1 MLVFPLLYLL
11 VFRYIPMSG
20 NILAFRRFQ
29 SGSGM
34 WGETWVGLKYFDHF
48 FGTDAFWRAFRNN
61 MVLALMNIVFAFP
74 VPVLFALMLN
84 EVEHPKVK
92 KTVQTV
98 SYLPH
103 FLSVV
108 VVVGMLKEIISP
120 SSGIVNNVLE
130 ALGRQ
135 RIFFL
140 IEPGWFRPL
149 YVATDIWQHMGWNAI
164 IYIAALA
171 GIDEQLYEAA
181 EVDGASRFS
190 QAIHVTLPGM
200 MPAIVITLILAVGR
214 MMMIGFEKILLLYNP
229 SIYETA
235 DILST
240 YVYRMGLQQGN
251 YSFGTAV
258 GLFNGLIGLLLVT
271 GSNYLAKRFS
281 GTSIY

>member
-1 MLVFPLLYLL
+1 
-11 VFRYIPMSG
+11 
-20 NILAFRRFQ
+20 
-29 SGSGM
+29 
-34 WGETWVGLKYFDHF
+34 
-48 FGTDAFWRAFRNN
+48 
-61 MVLALMNIVFAFP
+61 MNVAFAFP
-74 VPVLFALMLN
+74 IPILFALLLN
-84 EVEHPKVK
+84 EVEHTKFK
-92 KTVQTV
+92 KAVQTV

-120 SSGIVNNVLE
+120 NTGIVNSILE
-130 ALGRQ
+130 ALGHEP
-135 RIFFL
+135 IFFL
-140 IEPGWFRPL
+140 IEPQWFRPL
-149 YVATDIWQHMGWNAI
+149 YVASDVWQHMGWNAI

-190 QAIHVTLPGM
+190 QALHVTLPGISS
-200 MPAIVITLILAVGR
+200 AIIITLILAVGR

-240 YVYRMGLQQGN
+240 YVYRMGLQEGN
-251 YSFGTAV
+251 YSYGTAV

-271 GSNYLAKRFS
+271 GSNALARRFS
-281 GTSIY
+281 DTSIY